1 MPNDRSQ
8 SSSALRNAGKAL
20 IDDPHSLLV
29 KDQRDRWLKYR
40 GKPEYTDFSTS
51 ERHKLKRY
59 YDTLANNPVA
69 SIEDFFVAFGLC
81 ESRQQLLRILP
92 KGGITSFADFLQMLS
107 CTSQSKKGEEHR
119 KRVLWILKNMM
130 SGVLGDEELGFPL
143 RVSSYRRK
151 MLMDALMSKP
161 GTEEQMRGSRVLN
174 GFARQLVSSQKRR
187 NAGSASEPN
196 LLSADLT

>member
-1 MPNDRSQ
+1 
-8 SSSALRNAGKAL
+8 
-20 IDDPHSLLV
+20 
-29 KDQRDRWLKYR
+29 
-40 GKPEYTDFSTS
+40 
-51 ERHKLKRY
+51 
-59 YDTLANNPVA
+59 
-69 SIEDFFVAFGLC
+69 
-81 ESRQQLLRILP
+81 
-92 KGGITSFADFLQMLS
+92 MLS

-196 LLSADLT
+196 LLSAELT